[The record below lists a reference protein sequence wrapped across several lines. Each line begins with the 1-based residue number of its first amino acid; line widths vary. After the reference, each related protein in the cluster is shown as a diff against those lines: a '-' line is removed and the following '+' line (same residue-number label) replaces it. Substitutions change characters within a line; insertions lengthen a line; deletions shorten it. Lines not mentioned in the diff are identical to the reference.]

1 MNKPVTPPKPQVLV
15 EAQPFIPY
23 VREEDFSRSSSRW
36 SSLTK
41 SVWVFCPMR

>member
-1 MNKPVTPPKPQVLV
+1 MNKPVTPPKPHVLV

-23 VREEDFSRSSSRW
+23 VREEDFSPKLKPV

-41 SVWVFCPMR
+41 SAWAFCPMR